1 MAARCAAAFGR
12 THSLAGS
19 QNGSAYPTAQ
29 AKMNDPRFRGPT
41 CRRRRW
47 YGGAVRRGLRPN
59 PFARRLAKWVRYTTA
74 QAKETGPRKGGRPV
88 GGGGGMAARCA
99 AAFGRTRS
107 LCEVGLY
114 IRVVFSKKQT
124 PIKGVCF
131 LAKDCYFNNIGVI
144 VKFRNAHINPTVFWN
159 AGILGVFLPLPLQ
172 SARRNH
178 QFRCRSRH
186 SNT

>member
-29 AKMNDPRFRGPT
+29 AKKNDPRFRGPT

-74 QAKETGPRKGGRPV
+74 QAKKTGPRKGGRPV

-99 AAFGRTRS
+99 AAFGRTHS
-107 LCEVGLY
+107 LAGSRNGSAYPTAQAKQNSPSMRDCFVWRRRWDSNPRGDSTYLISSQGRY
-114 IRVVFSKKQT
+114 DHFDTPPRPFHYKQT
-124 PIKGVCF
+124 RANC
-131 LAKDCYFNNIGVI
+131 
-144 VKFRNAHINPTVFWN
+144 
-159 AGILGVFLPLPLQ
+159 Q
-172 SARRNH
+172 AREG
-178 QFRCRSRH
+178 CRRA
-186 SNT
+186 TG